1 MPVLCMIHR
10 ILLIL
15 SAVRFS
21 ANESH
26 QIFLFVLLKELL
38 LRMTKRI
45 LLSIKNF
52 PYHIMEGNG
61 VGNHRLQHLIGL
73 TDPREQKGGWTLK
86 YFSDRF
92 RQSFF
97 HLLGMIQAFKLADQ
111 IMGSHPVG
119 WLKCGYAGWTKVKWG
134 VASSNV

>member
-1 MPVLCMIHR
+1 MLCMIHR

-26 QIFLFVLLKELL
+26 QILIFVLLKELL

-73 TDPREQKGGWTLK
+73 TDPRGGMDSEILLRSVPTVF
-86 YFSDRF
+86 FSPSRHDP
-92 RQSFF
+92 
-97 HLLGMIQAFKLADQ
+97 GVQASRSNHGF
-111 IMGSHPVG
+111 SSG
-119 WLKCGYAGWTKVKWG
+119 WLVEMRLCRVD
-134 VASSNV
+134 

>member
-15 SAVRFS
+15 GAVRFS

-26 QIFLFVLLKELL
+26 QIFVLLKELL

-61 VGNHRLQHLIGL
+61 VGNHRLQHLIGR
-73 TDPREQKGGWTLK
+73 TDPREQKGGWALK

-97 HLLGMIQAFKLADQ
+97 HLPRYG
-111 IMGSHPVG
+111 G
-119 WLKCGYAGWTKVKWG
+119 
-134 VASSNV
+134 

>member
-15 SAVRFS
+15 GAVRFS

-26 QIFLFVLLKELL
+26 QIFVLLKELL

-61 VGNHRLQHLIGL
+61 VGNHRLQHLIGR
-73 TDPREQKGGWTLK
+73 TDPREQKGGWALK

-97 HLLGMIQAFKLADQ
+97 HLLGMIQAFTLADQ
-111 IMGSHPVG
+111 IMGSHPG
-119 WLKCGYAGWTKVKWG
+119 E
-134 VASSNV
+134 AS

>member
-1 MPVLCMIHR
+1 MKETL
-10 ILLIL
+10 
-15 SAVRFS
+15 
-21 ANESH
+21 H
-26 QIFLFVLLKELL
+26 QIFVLLKELL

-73 TDPREQKGGWTLK
+73 TDPREQKKGGGWTLK

-111 IMGSHPVG
+111 IMGSHPQRWERQVS
-119 WLKCGYAGWTKVKWG
+119 WLVEMRLCRVD
-134 VASSNV
+134 